1 MSSVANVEEAVRFDD
16 LAPDDKIL
24 FLDEAIRHGEFDP
37 TSHDP
42 SGFMDLAAV
51 WACSKCGA
59 EHSMEDTL
67 VADGIP
73 QCPKCG
79 ASGWGDVAPKP
90 RAT

>member
-1 MSSVANVEEAVRFDD
+1 MSSVTNVEEPVRFDD

-24 FLDEAIRHGEFDP
+24 FLNEAIRHGEFDP
-37 TSHDP
+37 TSHD
-42 SGFMDLAAV
+42 STGFMDLASV

-59 EHSMEDTL
+59 EHYMEDTL

-90 RAT
+90 GAT